1 MRENLIHKKV
11 AKAMIRAIRRTV
23 VSAVTLCFFRAL
35 VYRQIVTKWSP
46 RKESTMPKLKTK
58 QAQAIRPM
66 DHQVGQL
73 FSI

>member
-1 MRENLIHKKV
+1 
-11 AKAMIRAIRRTV
+11 MIRAIRRTV

-46 RKESTMPKLKTK
+46 EEESTMSKIQAK
-58 QAQAIRPM
+58 QAQAIQPM
-66 DHQVGQL
+66 DHQVRQL